1 MIINRHN
8 YEEFFILYMDN
19 ELNSQQRGEVE
30 AFAAANP
37 DLKAE
42 LDILLQSRLV
52 PDTSIS
58 FAAKDELLR
67 SSTNIDMTNYEE
79 WLLLYIDNELDA
91 EQKATVEDFIIRHPA
106 VQDELI
112 LFQQAKLQPETAIVF
127 PNKESL
133 YRKEEKSRRVV
144 MMRWTR
150 IAVAAILLLAVSLS
164 VYFISN
170 NKTETTGP
178 ALAGINQ
185 PADTNTVNPE
195 RNSVSTDLPK
205 ETIVSVDQAKDPID
219 IKKENAAVA
228 IKKKDT
234 EEKIHRNIDPQ
245 TKDDTRLIAQAEP
258 LTDNG
263 SDLPEPRNIR
273 KPMGDSATVLANLN
287 ENNSVKYVTSGQF
300 TAYNLAVNKTT
311 QPDNEIVDAD
321 QPEKKSKLRGLLRKI
336 TRTIEKTTNLKTTD
350 DENRLLVAGFAVQ
363 L

>member
-1 MIINRHN
+1 
-8 YEEFFILYMDN
+8 
-19 ELNSQQRGEVE
+19 
-30 AFAAANP
+30 
-37 DLKAE
+37 
-42 LDILLQSRLV
+42 
-52 PDTSIS
+52 
-58 FAAKDELLR
+58 
-67 SSTNIDMTNYEE
+67 MTNYEE

-91 EQKATVEDFIIRHPA
+91 GQKLAVEDFITRHP
-106 VQDELI
+106 VVKNELFI
-112 LFQQAKLQPETAIVF
+112 FQQTKLQPEAAIVF

-133 YRKEEKSRRVV
+133 YRKEEKTRRVV

-170 NKTETTGP
+170 NNKPETTGP
-178 ALAGINQ
+178 ALAGNNQ
-185 PADTNTVNPE
+185 PADTNIVNPE
-195 RNSVSTDLPK
+195 QNSVSTDLPK
-205 ETIVSVDQAKDPID
+205 ESIASVDQAKDPID
-219 IKKENAAVA
+219 IKKENAAVV

-234 EEKIHRNIDPQ
+234 KEKIRRNIDPQ
-245 TKDDTRLIAQAEP
+245 TKEDNRLIAQADP

-263 SDLPEPRNIR
+263 NDSPAPRNIR
-273 KPMGDSATVLANLN
+273 KPMGDDVTVLANLN
-287 ENNSVKYVTSGQF
+287 ENNSVRNVTSGQI